1 MTMGP
6 EWSLRNCGC
15 VQPGAADAGFAG
27 SFHLVWIG
35 CLLANVQTGA
45 AAIRGGG
52 MHVPRASGPGCV
64 RFVKRLLVAWWW
76 TVWTARRRSGVLR

>member
-1 MTMGP
+1 MTHD
-6 EWSLRNCGC
+6 L
-15 VQPGAADAGFAG
+15 DAGNAR

-52 MHVPRASGPGCV
+52 MHVSTAISHGCAPSA
-64 RFVKRLLVAWWW
+64 RPPLEAWSS
-76 TVWTARRRSGVLR
+76 TVSTAHRRCGALH